1 MHLDTDDEI
10 LLSVAKQL
18 GGFAPLV
25 GAANVAALLE
35 PLEALCSV
43 EETIVREQAV
53 LSIAAL
59 MATMSTDS
67 VVRDVAPLVQ
77 RLVVSGEWM
86 ARRSACGLIAESYRL
101 VGGRAA
107 DVRTQLLES
116 FHKLV
121 GDETPMVR
129 RAAALCIGVRPLCSL
144 LSHSSLSR
152 ARARER

>member
-35 PLEALCSV
+35 PLEQLCSV

-53 LSIAAL
+53 LSIVAL
-59 MATMSTDS
+59 MSTMATDS
-67 VVRDVAPLVQ
+67 VVRDVAPMVQ

-86 ARRSACGLIAESYRL
+86 ARRSACGLIAEAYRL
-101 VGGRAA
+101 AGGRAA
-107 DVRTQLLES
+107 DVRTQLIES
-116 FHKLV
+116 FQKLV

-129 RAAALCIGVRPLCSL
+129 RGAALCIGVRPLCSL
-144 LSHSSLSR
+144 LSRGS
-152 ARARER
+152 RER